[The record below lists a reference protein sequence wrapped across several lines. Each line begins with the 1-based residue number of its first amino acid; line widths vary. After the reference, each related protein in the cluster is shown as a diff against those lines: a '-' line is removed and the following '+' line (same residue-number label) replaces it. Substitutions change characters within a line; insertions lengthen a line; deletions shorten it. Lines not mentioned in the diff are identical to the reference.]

1 MGFGYNLFIYKIEIY
16 LKNDIFL
23 NLISKLQKIKKNN

>member
-23 NLISKLQKIKKNN
+23 NLNYLNIS